1 MFEHYTSILIALL
14 IFGVLVA
21 IHEFG
26 HFAVAK
32 LNNIKVNQFAI
43 GMGPRL
49 FKFTKG
55 ETEYSLR
62 LLPIGGFC
70 AMEGE
75 DGESTDERAFGNKSV
90 GKRIAVVVAGAI
102 MNLILGF
109 IISVVITCIT
119 EKIAENKIAVFMENS
134 ASESAGLQIG
144 DELIEI
150 DNLRIFTDNDI
161 SYQLSNA
168 KDGICD
174 LLVERNGERILLEDV
189 PLYNKIYYYNDE
201 KTGETITFNSKDEYN
216 GDEELA
222 EAYKLNFK
230 ISGDENKSFIDVLD
244 YSFRNTLSYARLI
257 WISLIDLVR
266 GKYGI
271 NDLSGPVGIVS
282 AIDEVREYGLEQL
295 LGLVMLITI
304 NLGIFN
310 LLPIPALDGGRLVF
324 LIIEAIRRKPVPAEK
339 EGMIHFIGMALL
351 MVLMVIVMISD
362 VKKLFN

>member
-1 MFEHYTSILIALL
+1 MSIIIAL
-14 IFGVLVA
+14 IVFGVLVA
-21 IHEFG
+21 VHEFG

-32 LNNIKVNQFAI
+32 LSGIKVNKFAI
-43 GMGPRL
+43 GMGPIL
-49 FKFTKG
+49 FKHTKG

-75 DGESTDERAFGNKSV
+75 DDDSNDERAFRNKSV

-109 IISVVITCIT
+109 IISVVVTSMM
-119 EKIAENKIAVFMENS
+119 EKVPQNKVGQFKENS
-134 ASESAGLQIG
+134 LSQQAGLQIG
-144 DELIEI
+144 DEILEV
-150 DNLRIFTDNDI
+150 NGLSIFTDYDI

-168 KDGICD
+168 QDGVCD
-174 LLVERNGERILLEDV
+174 LLVKRDGMKIRLDDV
-189 PLYNKIYYYNDE
+189 PFYDKIYYYIDDTIE
-201 KTGETITFNSKDEYN
+201 GGEQYVEFDSREEYTGS
-216 GDEELA
+216 EELK
-222 EAYKLNFK
+222 EAYKINLK
-230 ISGDENKSFIDVLD
+230 LSYDDPKTVSGVIG
-244 YSFRNTLSYARLI
+244 YSFRNTVSYARLI
-257 WISLIDLVR
+257 WISLVDLVR

-282 AIDEVREYGLEQL
+282 AIDQVRVYGIEEVLR
-295 LGLVMLITI
+295 LVMLITI

-310 LLPIPALDGGRLVF
+310 LLPLPALDGGRLVF
-324 LIIEAIRRKPVPAEK
+324 LIIEAIRRKPIPAEK
-339 EGMIHFIGMALL
+339 EGMVHFIGMALL